1 MSLKDSTILVIED
14 NDMNRK
20 LCRAILES
28 DQATVIEAETAEKG
42 LELLEQRRPDLVL
55 MDIQLPGM
63 DGLQATRKIK
73 ENPDWRDIPVIALTA
88 YAMSEDKI
96 KVQKAGCD
104 GYITK
109 PYSISTLVDE
119 VGRILLQYKRS
130 DEGETDG

>member
-14 NDMNRK
+14 NEMNRK
-20 LCRAILES
+20 LCLAILES
-28 DQATVIEAETAEKG
+28 FQATVIEAETAEIG
-42 LELLEQRRPDLVL
+42 LELLEQQQPDLIL

-73 ENPDWRDIPVIALTA
+73 ENPAWRDIPVVALTA
-88 YAMSEDKI
+88 YAMSDDEI

-119 VGRILLQYKRS
+119 LVRILQKNKRN
-130 DEGETDG
+130 